1 MTRSPYKYA
10 AIWMHMNGKMN
21 SSTTKEYTY
30 SSSNFNTYLPE
41 DTESTGLSI
50 CSWLPQCSRT
60 AHSHGLSSPQLTMP
74 RQLPQPAQDN
84 SRPVNEGLGKGS
96 ALPWTTGQRSCQRCR
111 QGSAAQNL
119 PLHNRK

>member
-10 AIWMHMNGKMN
+10 AFWMHMNGKMN
-21 SSTTKEYTY
+21 GFTTKEYTFPF
-30 SSSNFNTYLPE
+30 SNFNTYLPE

-60 AHSHGLSSPQLTMP
+60 AHSHGRSSPRRTMP
-74 RQLPQPAQDN
+74 QQLPQPAQDN

-96 ALPWTTGQRSCQRCR
+96 TAALDHWAEELPVLQAGISCTE
-111 QGSAAQNL
+111 S
-119 PLHNRK
+119 PFT